1 MKSAILLLVVLLVA
15 APASAS
21 LINKSEHPYEIR
33 GVAEVGWFGWLANDI
48 QFGAGSRGTKFDYVG
63 EGRQNILFPFQR
75 LSLEMQLKP
84 RHTFVFLY
92 QPLDVRS
99 VATLEQD
106 LLLDSTLFPAGTAMN
121 LRYGFDF
128 YRASWLFDFWPQA
141 DRELAVGLS
150 LQIRDAV
157 ISFTAVDGSA
167 QRVYTDVGP
176 VPALKARV
184 RIPINQLM
192 WLGAEV
198 DGIYAQGKGVT
209 GSTNVESSFKGAIID
224 ASLRYGFKVN
234 ESIDAFLNARYLGG
248 GAEGSQVDPENPN
261 TDGYTSNWLGAV
273 SLSAGFG
280 IK

>member
-1 MKSAILLLVVLLVA
+1 MKSSLVLLAVLLVA
-15 APASAS
+15 APATAS
-21 LINKSEHPYEIR
+21 LINKPEHPYEIR

-48 QFGAGSRGTKFDYVG
+48 QFGAGARGTKFDYVG

-75 LSLEMQLKP
+75 LSLEMHLKP

-92 QPLDVRS
+92 QPIDARS
-99 VATLEQD
+99 QATLQSE
-106 LLLDSTLFPAGTAMN
+106 LLLDSTVFPAGTPMS

-128 YRASWLFDFWPQA
+128 YRASWLYDFQRAP
-141 DRELAVGLS
+141 DRELSAGLS

-157 ISFTAVDGSA
+157 IAFTAVDGSA
-167 QRVYTDVGP
+167 QRVYTDVGL
-176 VPALKARV
+176 VPAVKVRARFPLN
-184 RIPINQLM
+184 RLM

-198 DGIYAQGKGVT
+198 DGIYAQGKVVT
-209 GSTNVESSFKGAIID
+209 GSTNVESSFKGAILD

-248 GAEGSQVDPENPN
+248 GAEGGQIDPENPN

>member
-1 MKSAILLLVVLLVA
+1 MNRSALIALLAVSA
-15 APASAS
+15 ALAPAS
-21 LINKSEHPYEIR
+21 LINKPEHPYEIR

-48 QFGAGSRGTKFDYVG
+48 QFGAGARGTKFDYVG

-99 VATLEQD
+99 VATLD
-106 LLLDSTLFPAGTAMN
+106 TLLVLDTDTFPKGTPMS

-128 YRASWLFDFWPQA
+128 YRASWLYDFWPQA

-176 VPALKARV
+176 VPALKARA
-184 RIPINQLM
+184 RIPINELM

-248 GAEGSQVDPENPN
+248 GAEGGQIDPENPN

>member
-1 MKSAILLLVVLLVA
+1 MNRLVVALTLVVVA
-15 APASAS
+15 GLATAS
-21 LINKSEHPYEIR
+21 LINKPEHPYEIR
-33 GVAEVGWFGWLANDI
+33 GVAEVGWFAWLANDI
-48 QFGAGSRGTKFDYVG
+48 QFGRNGTKFDYVG
-63 EGRQNILFPFQR
+63 EGRQNVLFPFQR
-75 LSLEMQLKP
+75 LSLEMHLKP

-99 VATLEQD
+99 VATLANP
-106 LLLDSTLFPAGTAMN
+106 LVLDTDTFAVGTPMS

-128 YRASWLFDFWPQA
+128 YRVSWLYDFWPQA

-150 LQIRDAV
+150 LQLRDAS
-157 ISFTAVDGSA
+157 ISFTSVDGSR

-176 VPALKARV
+176 VPALKARA

-209 GSTNVESSFKGAIID
+209 GSTNVESSFKGAILD

-234 ESIDAFLNARYLGG
+234 ESIDAFINARYLGG
-248 GAEGSQVDPENPN
+248 GAEGGQIDPENPN